1 MGLNVYTLSASIVLN
16 TDEYERSVADIKRSS
31 ADLKADAAGIAAAYK
46 GESADAS
53 EALKKAWK
61 DVDKSQNET
70 AKTSQTTSKEVG
82 ENWESQVPKVNS
94 LGEAI
99 KAVVAS
105 EAIVAGV
112 KKVSSAV
119 LDIGKSAYT
128 SYGEYEQLVGGSQL
142 MFGDAYD
149 IVAENAKNA
158 YKTVQ
163 LSQSEYLQQANGFA
177 TGLKTAMHGNS
188 RAAAELADKI
198 ITAEA
203 DVIAATGNSQDAVQN
218 AFNGIMRN
226 NYTMLDNLQLGINP
240 TKEGFQS
247 LIDKVNDWNAQ
258 NGRMTQYT
266 IDNLADCQKAL
277 VDYVEMQGLSG
288 QASREASGTVEG
300 STASMKAA
308 WENLVTGLGDSNA
321 DVEELTRNFIDSV
334 INVKDT
340 SEPVIENF
348 LGNLVTMVTTAY
360 DEIKNSSD
368 TANAIISAT
377 EVLAETAGAVFVSLK
392 IKELVDGYIAA
403 GGAAGIWA
411 SAQGTL
417 NTVMAAAPYAAAAI
431 GIVAVYN
438 GLKKLDSWYK
448 DSMIAQLGGI
458 GIMDESASVADMAK
472 EIEEIDAQ
480 IAARE
485 STKVSTSGSFGDIL
499 GNYFADSKRNDTQID
514 ELKARRQAIQEQ
526 IETLTDAETAAKIAS
541 GELSAQS
548 IEDAY
553 AISDAS
559 SAFADSAKQIMVDY
573 WNTYNSI
580 YTNFFN
586 ASTLFTQK
594 MEATDFSYKI
604 KDSNGK
610 ETGQTVTG
618 AQHLRETV
626 EANTRFYEQ
635 YAADLKFV
643 QDAAADADTDLSALN
658 QVLASMDT
666 EEAAGTLAAIREE
679 LEGVGQP
686 GTKERQDV
694 INNWADII
702 QKYSDSVNKAAEP
715 MAQVVSN
722 VKGKTD
728 MLLDEYSKSIEGLD
742 KSDEAIAAA
751 KATLD
756 ALALGID
763 QNTSG
768 VLANLDSL
776 AADMQKRLTADFEN
790 FVLTVRTVVGIPSA
804 TGVTKSHRNG
814 LDYVPYDGYVSELH
828 RGERVLTAAEA
839 RQYRNGS
846 WGGNAAQPINIT
858 LVTELDGEQIGR
870 AAYQY
875 QFGEDRRNGY

>member
-1 MGLNVYTLSASIVLN
+1 MGLNVYTLSASITLK
-16 TDEYERSVADIKRSS
+16 TDEYERSVSDVKKSS
-31 ADLKADAAGIAAAYK
+31 ADLRADVAKLAAAYK
-46 GESADAS
+46 AEGMDAS
-53 EALKKAWK
+53 AAMKKAWK
-61 DVDKSQNET
+61 EIDRSQYDT
-70 AKTSQTTSKEVG
+70 AKTSKTTSKEVG
-82 ENWESQVPKVNS
+82 DNWESQVPKVNS

-128 SYGEYEQLVGGSQL
+128 SYGEYEQMVGGSQL

-321 DVEELTRNFIDSV
+321 DVEELTRDFIDSV

-360 DEIKNSSD
+360 DEVKNSSE
-368 TANAIISAT
+368 TANAILSAT
-377 EVLAETAGAVFVSLK
+377 EVLAETAGAVFVALK
-392 IKELVDGYIAA
+392 IKDLVDGYIAA

-417 NTVMAAAPYAAAAI
+417 NTVMAAAPYVAAAA

-448 DSMIAQLGGI
+448 DSMIAQLGNI

-485 STKVSTSGSFGDIL
+485 NTKVSTSGSFGDIL
-499 GNYFADSKRNDTQID
+499 GNYFADSKRDDTQIE
-514 ELKARRQAIQEQ
+514 ELKTRRQAIQEQ

-666 EEAAGTLAAIREE
+666 EEAAGTLAAIRKE

-686 GTKERQDV
+686 GAKERQDV

-728 MLLDEYSKSIEGLD
+728 LLLEEYSKSIEGLD

-776 AADMQKRLTADFEN
+776 AVDMQKRLTADFDN

-814 LDYVPYDGYVSELH
+814 LDYVPYDGYISELH
-828 RGERVLTAAEA
+828 RGEKVLTAAEA

-846 WGGNAAQPINIT
+846 GSGNAAQPINIT

-875 QFGEDRRNGY
+875 QFSEDRRNGY

>member
-1 MGLNVYTLSASIVLN
+1 MGLNVYTLSASITLK
-16 TDEYERSVADIKRSS
+16 TDEYERSVSDVKKSS
-31 ADLKADAAGIAAAYK
+31 ADLRADVAKLAAAYK
-46 GESADAS
+46 AEGMDAS
-53 EALKKAWK
+53 AAMKKAWK
-61 DVDKSQNET
+61 EIDRSQYDT
-70 AKTSQTTSKEVG
+70 AKTSKTTSKEVG
-82 ENWESQVPKVNS
+82 DSWESQVPKVNS

-112 KKVSSAV
+112 KKMSSAV
-119 LDIGKSAYT
+119 LDIGKSAYS

-203 DVIAATGNSQDAVQN
+203 DVIAATGNSQDAIQN

-321 DVEELTRNFIDSV
+321 DVEELTRDFIDSV

-360 DEIKNSSD
+360 DEIKNSSE
-368 TANAIISAT
+368 TANAILSAT
-377 EVLAETAGAVFVSLK
+377 EVLAETAGAVFVALK
-392 IKELVDGYIAA
+392 IKDLVDGYIAA

-417 NTVMAAAPYAAAAI
+417 NAVMAAAPYVAAAA

-448 DSMIAQLGGI
+448 DSMIAQLGSI
-458 GIMDESASVADMAK
+458 GIMDESASVADIAK
-472 EIEEIDAQ
+472 EIEEVDAQ
-480 IAARE
+480 IAARQN
-485 STKVSTSGSFGDIL
+485 TQVSTSGSFGDIL
-499 GNYFADSKRNDTQID
+499 GSYFADRKRDDTQME
-514 ELKARRQAIQEQ
+514 ELQTRRQALQEQ
-526 IETLTDAETAAKIAS
+526 LEALTDAETAAKVAS
-541 GELSAQS
+541 GELSAKS
-548 IEDAY
+548 IENAY
-553 AISDAS
+553 AISDAAS
-559 SAFADSAKQIMVDY
+559 IFADNAKQIMTEY

-580 YTNFFN
+580 YTGMFN
-586 ASTLFTQK
+586 ASTLFTEA
-594 MEATDFSYKI
+594 MEATEFSYKI

-618 AQHLRETV
+618 AQYLRETV
-626 EANTRFYEQ
+626 ESSTRFYEQ

-658 QVLASMDT
+658 QILATMNT
-666 EEAAGTLAAIREE
+666 EDAAGVLKSIREE

-686 GTKERQDV
+686 GTKERRNV

-702 QKYSDSVNKAAEP
+702 QKYSDSVNSASEPLAKAIT
-715 MAQVVSN
+715 N
-722 VKGKTD
+722 VEEKTD
-728 MLLDEYSKSIEGLD
+728 ALLDEYSKSIEGLD

-776 AADMQKRLTADFEN
+776 AADMQKRLTADFDN
-790 FVLTVRTVVGIPSA
+790 FVLTVQTVVGIPSTRNV
-804 TGVTKSHRNG
+804 TGSHRNG

-828 RGERVLTAAEA
+828 RGEKVLTAAEA
-839 RQYRNGS
+839 RQYRNGGES
-846 WGGNAAQPINIT
+846 GGTTQPFNIT

-875 QFGEDRRNGY
+875 QFSEDRRNGY

>member
-1 MGLNVYTLSASIVLN
+1 MGVNVYTLSASIVLN
-16 TDEYERSVADIKRSS
+16 TDEYERSVAEIKRSS
-31 ADLKADAAGIAAAYK
+31 ADLKADAAEIAAAYK
-46 GESADAS
+46 EESTDAS

-61 DVDKSQNET
+61 DVDKSQSDT
-70 AKTSQTTSKEVG
+70 AKTSKTTSKEVG
-82 ENWESQVPKVNS
+82 DNWESQVPKVNS

-119 LDIGKSAYT
+119 LDIGKSAYS

-149 IVAENAKNA
+149 IVAANAKNA

-226 NYTMLDNLQLGINP
+226 EFMMLDNLKLGITP

-321 DVEELTRNFIDSV
+321 DVEELTRDFIDSV

-377 EVLAETAGAVFVSLK
+377 EVLAETAGAVFVALK
-392 IKELVDGYIAA
+392 IKDLVDGYIAA

-411 SAQGTL
+411 SAQGAL

-541 GELSAQS
+541 GELSVQS

-702 QKYSDSVNKAAEP
+702 QKYSDSVNKAVEP
-715 MAQVVSN
+715 IAQVVSD

-776 AADMQKRLTADFEN
+776 AADMQKRLTADFDN

-846 WGGNAAQPINIT
+846 LGDNAAQPINIT

>member
-16 TDEYERSVADIKRSS
+16 TDEYERSVAEIKRSS
-31 ADLKADAAGIAAAYK
+31 ADLKADAAGITATYK
-46 GESADAS
+46 EESADAS

-61 DVDKSQNET
+61 DVDKSQSDT
-70 AKTSQTTSKEVG
+70 AKTSKTTSKEVG
-82 ENWESQVPKVNS
+82 DNWESQVPKVNS

-119 LDIGKSAYT
+119 LDIGKSAYS

-226 NYTMLDNLQLGINP
+226 NFMMLDNLQLGINP

-321 DVEELTRNFIDSV
+321 DVEKLTRDFIDSV

-368 TANAIISAT
+368 TANAILSAT
-377 EVLAETAGAVFVSLK
+377 EVLAETAGAVFVALK
-392 IKELVDGYIAA
+392 IKDLVDGYIAA

-417 NTVMAAAPYAAAAI
+417 NTVMAAAPYVAAAA

-448 DSMIAQLGGI
+448 DSMIAQLGNI

-485 STKVSTSGSFGDIL
+485 STKVSTSGSFGEIL
-499 GNYFADSKRNDTQID
+499 GNYFADSKRNDTQIE
-514 ELKARRQAIQEQ
+514 ELKTRRQAIQEQ
-526 IETLTDAETAAKIAS
+526 IETLTDAETAAKVAS
-541 GELSAQS
+541 GELSAKS

-553 AISDAS
+553 TISDAAS
-559 SAFADSAKQIMVDY
+559 IFADNAKQIMTEY

-580 YTNFFN
+580 YTGMFN
-586 ASTLFTQK
+586 ASTLFTEA
-594 MEATDFSYKI
+594 MEATEFSYKI

-618 AQHLRETV
+618 AQHIRENI
-626 EANTRFYEQ
+626 EASTRFYEQ
-635 YAADLKFV
+635 YASDLKFV
-643 QDAAADADTDLSALN
+643 QDAADDAGVDLNALN
-658 QVLASMDT
+658 QILSTMNT
-666 EEAAGTLAAIREE
+666 EDAAGALAAIRKE

-694 INNWADII
+694 INNWADITK
-702 QKYSDSVNKAAEP
+702 KYSDSVNAATEP
-715 MAQVVSN
+715 LAQAITN

-728 MLLDEYSKSIEGLD
+728 KLLDEYSQSIEGLD

-776 AADMQKRLTADFEN
+776 AADMQRRLTADFDS
-790 FVLTVRTVVGIPSA
+790 FVLTVQTVVGIPSTRNV
-804 TGVTKSHRNG
+804 TGSHRNG

-839 RQYRNGS
+839 RQYRNGGAS
-846 WGGNAAQPINIT
+846 GNATQPVNIT

-875 QFGEDRRNGY
+875 QFNEDRRNGY

>member
-46 GESADAS
+46 EESADAS

-82 ENWESQVPKVNS
+82 DNWSGQVPKVNS

-321 DVEELTRNFIDSV
+321 DVEELTRDFIDSV

-348 LGNLVTMVTTAY
+348 LGNLATMVTTAY
-360 DEIKNSSD
+360 DEVKNSSE
-368 TANAIISAT
+368 TANAILSAT
-377 EVLAETAGAVFVSLK
+377 EVLAETAGAVFVALK
-392 IKELVDGYIAA
+392 IKDLVDGYIAA

-417 NTVMAAAPYAAAAI
+417 NTVMAAAPYVAAAA

-448 DSMIAQLGGI
+448 DSMIAQLGNI
-458 GIMDESASVADMAK
+458 GIMDESASVADIAK
-472 EIEEIDAQ
+472 EIEEVDAQ
-480 IAARE
+480 IAARQNTQI
-485 STKVSTSGSFGDIL
+485 STNGSFGDIL
-499 GNYFADSKRNDTQID
+499 GNYFADRKRDDSQIS
-514 ELKARRQAIQEQ
+514 ELQTRRQALQEQ
-526 IETLTDAETAAKIAS
+526 LEALTDAETAAKVAS
-541 GELSAQS
+541 GELSAKS

-553 AISDAS
+553 TISDAAS
-559 SAFADSAKQIMVDY
+559 IFADNAKQIMVDY
-573 WNTYNSI
+573 WNIYNSI

-666 EEAAGTLAAIREE
+666 EEAAGTLAAIRKE
-679 LEGVGQP
+679 LESVGQP

-702 QKYSDSVNKAAEP
+702 QKYSDSVNAATEP
-715 MAQVVSN
+715 LAQAVTN

-776 AADMQKRLTADFEN
+776 AVDMQKRLTADFDN

-804 TGVTKSHRNG
+804 SGVTKSHRNG

-846 WGGNAAQPINIT
+846 GSGNAAQPINIT

-875 QFGEDRRNGY
+875 QFSEDRRNGY

>member
-1 MGLNVYTLSASIVLN
+1 MGLNVYTLSASITLK
-16 TDEYERSVADIKRSS
+16 TDEYERSVSDVKKSS
-31 ADLKADAAGIAAAYK
+31 ADLRADVAKLAAAYK
-46 GESADAS
+46 AEGMDAS
-53 EALKKAWK
+53 AAMKKAWK
-61 DVDKSQNET
+61 EIDRSQYDT
-70 AKTSQTTSKEVG
+70 AKTSKTTSKEVG
-82 ENWESQVPKVNS
+82 DNWESQVPKVNS

-203 DVIAATGNSQDAVQN
+203 DVIAATGNSQEAVQN

-226 NYTMLDNLQLGINP
+226 EFMMLDNLKLGITP

-321 DVEELTRNFIDSV
+321 DVEELTRDFIDSV

-360 DEIKNSSD
+360 DEIKNSSE
-368 TANAIISAT
+368 TANAILSAT
-377 EVLAETAGAVFVSLK
+377 EVLAETAGAVFVALK
-392 IKELVDGYIAA
+392 IKDLVDGYIAA

-417 NTVMAAAPYAAAAI
+417 NAVMAAAPYVAAAA

-448 DSMIAQLGGI
+448 DSMIAQLGSI

-485 STKVSTSGSFGDIL
+485 STKVSTSGSFGEIW
-499 GNYFADSKRNDTQID
+499 GNYFADSKRNDTQIE
-514 ELKARRQAIQEQ
+514 ELKTRRQAIQEQ

-594 MEATDFSYKI
+594 MEATDFSYKV

-618 AQHLRETV
+618 AQNIRETV

-686 GTKERQDV
+686 GAKERQDV

-702 QKYSDSVNKAAEP
+702 KKYSDSVNKAAEP

-728 MLLDEYSKSIEGLD
+728 MLLAEYSKSIEGLD

-776 AADMQKRLTADFEN
+776 AADMQKRLTADFDN

-804 TGVTKSHRNG
+804 TGVRKSHRNG

-846 WGGNAAQPINIT
+846 GSGNATQPVNIT

-875 QFGEDRRNGY
+875 QFNEDRRNGY